1 MSDKAEAS
9 DSNQGSQDEE
19 RGDSSKVSSLKDATH
34 KLKAEA
40 LRRLQLEDADYG
52 NEGAKNEEARHQ
64 DQNDENAQEG
74 TDISDEQGNGPEISD
89 IASKETNLAVSD
101 QNGGDSNVDET
112 RERGGFDEELNS
124 AKTEDVAGDS
134 STENVPVPTSVQNS
148 DDVNANKGG
157 DTSGEIKNQS
167 TKEQDASVMQE
178 GHSKENVTD
187 AVRKDSR
194 PSSSQGQE
202 GTSIGSRPGSSGARP
217 GSGSKGAGKGEGTD
231 QKLSSRPGSS
241 DRKRSRPGSR
251 SGSKGPSHEVHTS
264 SRPGSGARTRS
275 RPQSGSKR
283 EAVGGEVG
291 VVKQDVSSGGVAGE
305 TITGK
310 DGTSVGNK
318 PFKSEVSLSQSD
330 TNKEA
335 IKENDSISE
344 QATSSS
350 NIIEGGS
357 QTTGANSVEQGKEP
371 HGDTSNLNV
380 NDKSPGDTF
389 TQVLSDDNKFA
400 SEQREGD
407 DDKIS
412 DEVSPPMNEGSDS
425 TATVTDSKQGSDSL
439 SNKKQDPGGME
450 AGEDAVEGKQ
460 PESTETGK
468 EKSSSSEQAGQGD
481 PESSETGNVSQVSQ
495 GEDSSKDKN
504 IPDGKEGTATS
515 GGKDG
520 FSADAA
526 ATDQKTSRSVEAQGS
541 DEARDA
547 ENNKEKAET
556 EAADGGGKKDD
567 HEGDASV
574 KQRAGGEKSDAEA
587 DKTEGKKEE
596 GGEKKKKKKKVK
608 KESTG
613 QEEEVEG
620 EEDDTAEETE
630 KAVEEPNQTKPTQSA
645 PGKEFMVLSL
655 DKV

>member
-19 RGDSSKVSSLKDATH
+19 RGDSSKVTSLKDATH

-40 LRRLQLEDADYG
+40 LRRLQLEDADYE

-74 TDISDEQGNGPEISD
+74 IDMSDKQGNGPEISD

-101 QNGGDSNVDET
+101 QNSGDSNVDET

-134 STENVPVPTSVQNS
+134 STENVPAPTRVQNS
-148 DDVNANKGG
+148 DDMNANKGG

-167 TKEQDASVMQE
+167 IEEQDASVMQD

-187 AVRKDSR
+187 VVRKDSR

-202 GTSIGSRPGSSGARP
+202 GTWIGSRPGSSGARP

-251 SGSKGPSHEVHTS
+251 SGSKGPSHEVHTG
-264 SRPGSGARTRS
+264 SRPGSGVRTRS

-283 EAVGGEVG
+283 EAAGGEVG

-305 TITGK
+305 TNVGK
-310 DGTSVGNK
+310 DGTSVGDK

-350 NIIEGGS
+350 NIIKGGS

-389 TQVLSDDNKFA
+389 AQVLSDDNKFS

-412 DEVSPPMNEGSDS
+412 DEVSPPMNKGSDS
-425 TATVTDSKQGSDSL
+425 TATVADSKQGSDSL
-439 SNKKQDPGGME
+439 SDKKQDPGGME

-460 PESTETGK
+460 PESTEIGK

-481 PESSETGNVSQVSQ
+481 PESSEAKSVSQSLQ
-495 GEDSSKDKN
+495 GEDSPKDEN

-515 GGKDG
+515 GRKDG
-520 FSADAA
+520 SSADAA
-526 ATDQKTSRSVEAQGS
+526 ATDQKTSQSVEAQGS

-567 HEGDASV
+567 HKDDASV
-574 KQRAGGEKSDAEA
+574 KQRTEGGKSDTEA

-596 GGEKKKKKKKVK
+596 GGEKKKTKKKVK

-613 QEEEVEG
+613 QEEEVED
-620 EEDDTAEETE
+620 EEDDTVEETE
-630 KAVEEPNQTKPTQSA
+630 KAVKEPNQTKPTQSG
-645 PGKEFMVLSL
+645 PGKEFMVLS
-655 DKV
+655 

>member
-241 DRKRSRPGSR
+241 DRSRSRPGSR
-251 SGSKGPSHEVHTS
+251 SGSKGPSHEVHTG

-283 EAVGGEVG
+283 EAAGSEVGG
-291 VVKQDVSSGGVAGE
+291 VKQDVSSGGVAEE
-305 TITGK
+305 TNVGK
-310 DGTSVGNK
+310 DGTSVGDK
-318 PFKSEVSLSQSD
+318 QFKSEVSLSQSD

-357 QTTGANSVEQGKEP
+357 QTTGADSVEQGKEL
-371 HGDTSNLNV
+371 HGDTSNLKV

-389 TQVLSDDNKFA
+389 AQVLSDKNKFV
-400 SEQREGD
+400 SKQREGD
-407 DDKIS
+407 NDKIS

-425 TATVTDSKQGSDSL
+425 TATVTDSKQESDSL

-520 FSADAA
+520 SSADAA

-574 KQRAGGEKSDAEA
+574 KQRAEGGKSDTEA

-596 GGEKKKKKKKVK
+596 GSEKKKKKRKVK

-613 QEEEVEG
+613 QEEELED
-620 EEDDTAEETE
+620 EEDDIAEETE

>member
-19 RGDSSKVSSLKDATH
+19 RGDSSKVTSLKDATH

-40 LRRLQLEDADYG
+40 LRRLQLEDADYE

-74 TDISDEQGNGPEISD
+74 IDMSDKQGNGPEISD

-101 QNGGDSNVDET
+101 QNSGDSNVDET

-134 STENVPVPTSVQNS
+134 STENVPAPTRVQNS
-148 DDVNANKGG
+148 DDMNASKGG

-167 TKEQDASVMQE
+167 IEEQDASVMQD

-187 AVRKDSR
+187 VVRKDSR

-202 GTSIGSRPGSSGARP
+202 GTWIGSRPGSSGARP

-335 IKENDSISE
+335 IKENE

-350 NIIEGGS
+350 NIIKGGS

-389 TQVLSDDNKFA
+389 AQVLSDDNKFS

-412 DEVSPPMNEGSDS
+412 DEVSPPMNKGSDS
-425 TATVTDSKQGSDSL
+425 TATVADSKQGSDSL
-439 SNKKQDPGGME
+439 SDKKQDPGGME

-460 PESTETGK
+460 PESTEIGK

-481 PESSETGNVSQVSQ
+481 PESSEAKSVSQSLQ
-495 GEDSSKDKN
+495 GEDSPKDEN

-515 GGKDG
+515 GRKDG
-520 FSADAA
+520 SSADAA
-526 ATDQKTSRSVEAQGS
+526 ATDQKTSQSVEAQGS

-567 HEGDASV
+567 HKDDASV
-574 KQRAGGEKSDAEA
+574 KQRTEGGKSDTEA

-596 GGEKKKKKKKVK
+596 GGEKKKTKKKVK

-613 QEEEVEG
+613 QEEEVED
-620 EEDDTAEETE
+620 EEDDTVEETE
-630 KAVEEPNQTKPTQSA
+630 KAVKEPNQTKPTQSG
-645 PGKEFMVLSL
+645 PGKEFMVLS
-655 DKV
+655 

>member
-19 RGDSSKVSSLKDATH
+19 RGDSSKVTSLKDATH

-40 LRRLQLEDADYG
+40 LRRLQLEDADYE

-74 TDISDEQGNGPEISD
+74 IDMSDKQGNGLEISD

-101 QNGGDSNVDET
+101 QNSGDSNVDET

-134 STENVPVPTSVQNS
+134 STENVPAPTRVQNS
-148 DDVNANKGG
+148 DDMNANKGG

-167 TKEQDASVMQE
+167 IEEQDASVMQD

-187 AVRKDSR
+187 VVRKDSR

-251 SGSKGPSHEVHTS
+251 SGSKGPSHEVHTG
-264 SRPGSGARTRS
+264 SRPGSGVRTRS

-283 EAVGGEVG
+283 EAAGGEVG

-305 TITGK
+305 TNVGK
-310 DGTSVGNK
+310 DGTSVGDK

-335 IKENDSISE
+335 IKENE

-350 NIIEGGS
+350 NIIKGGS

-389 TQVLSDDNKFA
+389 AQVLSDDNKFS

-412 DEVSPPMNEGSDS
+412 HEVSPPMNEGSDS
-425 TATVTDSKQGSDSL
+425 TATVADSKQGSDSL
-439 SNKKQDPGGME
+439 SDKKQDPGGME

-460 PESTETGK
+460 PESTEIGK

-481 PESSETGNVSQVSQ
+481 PESSEAKSVSQSLQ
-495 GEDSSKDKN
+495 GEDSPKDEN

-515 GGKDG
+515 GRKDG
-520 FSADAA
+520 SSADAA
-526 ATDQKTSRSVEAQGS
+526 ATDQKTSQSVEAQGS

-567 HEGDASV
+567 HKDDASV
-574 KQRAGGEKSDAEA
+574 KQRTEGGKSDTEA

-596 GGEKKKKKKKVK
+596 GGEKKKTKKKVK

-613 QEEEVEG
+613 QEEEVED
-620 EEDDTAEETE
+620 EEDDTVEETE
-630 KAVEEPNQTKPTQSA
+630 KAVKEPNQTKPTQSA
-645 PGKEFMVLSL
+645 PGKEFMVLS
-655 DKV
+655 

>member
-241 DRKRSRPGSR
+241 DRSRSRPGSR
-251 SGSKGPSHEVHTS
+251 SGSKGPSHEVHTG

-283 EAVGGEVG
+283 EAAGSEVGG
-291 VVKQDVSSGGVAGE
+291 VKQDVSSGGVAEE
-305 TITGK
+305 TNVGK
-310 DGTSVGNK
+310 DGTSVGDK
-318 PFKSEVSLSQSD
+318 QFKSEVSLSQSD

-357 QTTGANSVEQGKEP
+357 QTTGADSVEQGKEL
-371 HGDTSNLNV
+371 HGDTSNLKV

-389 TQVLSDDNKFA
+389 AQVLSDKNKFV
-400 SEQREGD
+400 SKQREGD
-407 DDKIS
+407 NDKIS
-412 DEVSPPMNEGSDS
+412 DEVSDS

-460 PESTETGK
+460 PESTEIGK
-468 EKSSSSEQAGQGD
+468 EKASSSEQAGQDD
-481 PESSETGNVSQVSQ
+481 PESSETKSVSQSLQ
-495 GEDSSKDKN
+495 GEDSSKDEN

-520 FSADAA
+520 SSADAA

-574 KQRAGGEKSDAEA
+574 KQRAEGGKSDTEA

-596 GGEKKKKKKKVK
+596 GSEKKKKKRKVK

-613 QEEEVEG
+613 QEEELED
-620 EEDDTAEETE
+620 EEDDIAEETE

>member
-19 RGDSSKVSSLKDATH
+19 RGDSSKVTSLKDATH

-40 LRRLQLEDADYG
+40 LRRLQLEDADYE

-74 TDISDEQGNGPEISD
+74 IDISDKQGNGPEISD

-101 QNGGDSNVDET
+101 QNSGDSNVDET

-134 STENVPVPTSVQNS
+134 STENVPAPTRVQNS
-148 DDVNANKGG
+148 DDMNASKGG

-167 TKEQDASVMQE
+167 IEEQDASVMQD

-187 AVRKDSR
+187 VVRKDSR

-251 SGSKGPSHEVHTS
+251 SGSKGPSHEVHTG
-264 SRPGSGARTRS
+264 SRPGSGVRTRS

-283 EAVGGEVG
+283 EAAGGEVG

-305 TITGK
+305 TNVGK
-310 DGTSVGNK
+310 DGTSVGDK

-335 IKENDSISE
+335 IKENE

-389 TQVLSDDNKFA
+389 AQVLSDDNKFA

-425 TATVTDSKQGSDSL
+425 TATVADSKQGSDSL
-439 SNKKQDPGGME
+439 SDKKQDPGGME

-460 PESTETGK
+460 PESTEIGK

-481 PESSETGNVSQVSQ
+481 PESSEAKSVSQSLQ
-495 GEDSSKDKN
+495 GEDSPKDEN

-520 FSADAA
+520 SSADAA
-526 ATDQKTSRSVEAQGS
+526 ATDQKTSQSVEAQGS

-567 HEGDASV
+567 HKDDASV
-574 KQRAGGEKSDAEA
+574 KQRTEGGKSDTEA

-596 GGEKKKKKKKVK
+596 GGEKKKTKKKVK

-613 QEEEVEG
+613 QEEEVED
-620 EEDDTAEETE
+620 EEDDTVEETE

-645 PGKEFMVLSL
+645 PGKEFMVLS
-655 DKV
+655 

>member
-19 RGDSSKVSSLKDATH
+19 RGDSSKVTSLKDATH

-40 LRRLQLEDADYG
+40 LRRLQLEDADYE
-52 NEGAKNEEARHQ
+52 NEGAKNEEAHHQ

-74 TDISDEQGNGPEISD
+74 IDMSDKQGNGPEIPD

-124 AKTEDVAGDS
+124 AKTEDIPGDS

-148 DDVNANKGG
+148 DDMNANKGG

-167 TKEQDASVMQE
+167 IEEQDASVMQE
-178 GHSKENVTD
+178 GHSKESVTD
-187 AVRKDSR
+187 ALRKDSR

-202 GTSIGSRPGSSGARP
+202 GTSIESRPGSSGARP

-251 SGSKGPSHEVHTS
+251 SGSKGPSHEVHTG
-264 SRPGSGARTRS
+264 SRPGSGVRTRS

-283 EAVGGEVG
+283 EAAGGEVG

-305 TITGK
+305 TNVGK
-310 DGTSVGNK
+310 DGTSVGDK

-335 IKENDSISE
+335 IKENE

-350 NIIEGGS
+350 NIIKGGS

-380 NDKSPGDTF
+380 NDKSPGYTF
-389 TQVLSDDNKFA
+389 AQVLSDDNKFS

-425 TATVTDSKQGSDSL
+425 TATVADSKQGSDSL
-439 SNKKQDPGGME
+439 SDKKQDPGGME

-460 PESTETGK
+460 PESTEIGK

-481 PESSETGNVSQVSQ
+481 PESSEAKSVSQSLQ
-495 GEDSSKDKN
+495 GEDSPKDEN

-520 FSADAA
+520 SSADAA
-526 ATDQKTSRSVEAQGS
+526 ATDQKTSQSVEAQGS

-567 HEGDASV
+567 HKDDASV
-574 KQRAGGEKSDAEA
+574 KQRTEGGKSDTEA

-596 GGEKKKKKKKVK
+596 GGEKKKTKKKVK

-613 QEEEVEG
+613 QEEEVED
-620 EEDDTAEETE
+620 EEDDTVEETE

-645 PGKEFMVLSL
+645 PGKEFMVLS
-655 DKV
+655 

>member
-19 RGDSSKVSSLKDATH
+19 RGDSSKVTSLKDATH

-40 LRRLQLEDADYG
+40 LRRLQLEDADYE
-52 NEGAKNEEARHQ
+52 NEGAKNEEAHHQ

-74 TDISDEQGNGPEISD
+74 IDMSDKQGNGPEIPD

-124 AKTEDVAGDS
+124 AKTEDIPGDS

-148 DDVNANKGG
+148 DDMNANKGG

-167 TKEQDASVMQE
+167 IEEQDASVMQE
-178 GHSKENVTD
+178 GHSKESVTD
-187 AVRKDSR
+187 ALRKDSR

-202 GTSIGSRPGSSGARP
+202 GTSIESRPGSSGARP

-251 SGSKGPSHEVHTS
+251 SGSKGPSHEVHTG
-264 SRPGSGARTRS
+264 SRPGSGVRTRS

-283 EAVGGEVG
+283 EAAGGEVG

-305 TITGK
+305 TNVGK
-310 DGTSVGNK
+310 DGTSVGDK

-335 IKENDSISE
+335 IKENE

-371 HGDTSNLNV
+371 HGDTSNVNV

-389 TQVLSDDNKFA
+389 AQVLSDDNKFA

-412 DEVSPPMNEGSDS
+412 DEVSPPMNKGSDS
-425 TATVTDSKQGSDSL
+425 TATVADSKQGSDSL
-439 SNKKQDPGGME
+439 SDKKQDPGGME

-460 PESTETGK
+460 PESTEIGK

-481 PESSETGNVSQVSQ
+481 PESSEAKSVSQSLQ
-495 GEDSSKDKN
+495 GEDSPKDEN

-515 GGKDG
+515 GRKDG
-520 FSADAA
+520 SSADAA
-526 ATDQKTSRSVEAQGS
+526 ATDQKTSQSVEAQGS

-567 HEGDASV
+567 HKDDASV
-574 KQRAGGEKSDAEA
+574 KQRTEGGKSDTEA

-596 GGEKKKKKKKVK
+596 GGEKKKTKKKVK

-613 QEEEVEG
+613 QEEEVED
-620 EEDDTAEETE
+620 EEDDTVEETE
-630 KAVEEPNQTKPTQSA
+630 KAVKEPNQTKPTQSG
-645 PGKEFMVLSL
+645 PGKEFMVLS
-655 DKV
+655 

>member
-124 AKTEDVAGDS
+124 AKTEDIAGDS

-167 TKEQDASVMQE
+167 VEEQDASVRQD
-178 GHSKENVTD
+178 GHSNENVTD

-217 GSGSKGAGKGEGTD
+217 GSGSKGAGKGERTD
-231 QKLSSRPGSS
+231 QKPSSRPGSS

-251 SGSKGPSHEVHTS
+251 SGSKGPSHEVHTG

-283 EAVGGEVG
+283 EAAGGEVG
-291 VVKQDVSSGGVAGE
+291 VVKQDVSSGGVTEE
-305 TITGK
+305 TNVGK
-310 DGTSVGNK
+310 DGTSVGDK

-335 IKENDSISE
+335 VKENDSISE

-357 QTTGANSVEQGKEP
+357 QTTGADSVEQGKEP
-371 HGDTSNLNV
+371 HGDSSNLTV

-389 TQVLSDDNKFA
+389 TQVLSDENKFV

-439 SNKKQDPGGME
+439 SNKIQDPGGME

-460 PESTETGK
+460 PASTEIGK
-468 EKSSSSEQAGQGD
+468 EESSSSEQAGQGD
-481 PESSETGNVSQVSQ
+481 PESSETRNVSQVSQ

-520 FSADAA
+520 SSADAA
-526 ATDQKTSRSVEAQGS
+526 TTDQKSSQSVEAQGS

-567 HEGDASV
+567 HRDDASV
-574 KQRAGGEKSDAEA
+574 KQRAEGEKSDTEA
-587 DKTEGKKEE
+587 DKTEGKNEE
-596 GGEKKKKKKKVK
+596 GGEKKKKKKEVK

-613 QEEEVEG
+613 QEEEVDV
-620 EEDDTAEETE
+620 EDDEDDIAEETE
-630 KAVEEPNQTKPTQSA
+630 KAVETPNQTKPTQSA
-645 PGKEFMVLSL
+645 PGKEFMVLS
-655 DKV
+655 